1 MIVKNFPVLSGA
13 KQGTNPNIAKRE
25 QLKQLLK
32 ERDDDPSLTMNEI
45 ARILGVSRT
54 AVYKLKNKII

>member
-1 MIVKNFPVLSGA
+1 
-13 KQGTNPNIAKRE
+13 KRE

-32 ERDDDPSLTMNEI
+32 ERDEAPSLTMNEI

>member
-1 MIVKNFPVLSGA
+1 MIVNNFPVLSGA